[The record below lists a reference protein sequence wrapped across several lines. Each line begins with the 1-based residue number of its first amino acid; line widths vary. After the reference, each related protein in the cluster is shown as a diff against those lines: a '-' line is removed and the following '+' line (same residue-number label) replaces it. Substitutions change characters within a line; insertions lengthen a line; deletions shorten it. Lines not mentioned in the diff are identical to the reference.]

1 MFGSFSVFILVVM
14 LLRNK
19 PALVEHFEKGVKNA
33 FKKVE
38 SKYME
43 KAVSKIGSAIIIQEP
58 FAEQSNGLF
67 LCNGNASLKWQ
78 RGCMVK
84 VNINL

>member
-1 MFGSFSVFILVVM
+1 M

-19 PALVEHFEKGVKNA
+19 PALVEDLAKGVKND

-43 KAVSKIGSAIIIQEP
+43 KAVSEIGSAIII
-58 FAEQSNGLF
+58 
-67 LCNGNASLKWQ
+67 
-78 RGCMVK
+78 
-84 VNINL
+84 

>member
-1 MFGSFSVFILVVM
+1 MFGSFSVFILVAM

-43 KAVSKIGSAIIIQEP
+43 KAVSKIGSAIII
-58 FAEQSNGLF
+58 
-67 LCNGNASLKWQ
+67 
-78 RGCMVK
+78 
-84 VNINL
+84 